1 MLQSLII
8 KNYAIIEQLQLDFN
22 NDFTVITGETGA
34 GKSILLGA
42 LSLILGQRS
51 DTSVLNNKEKKCV
64 VEGTFNVDEKLVAP
78 FFKNNDLDLDFPII
92 VRREISANGKSRA
105 FINDTPVNLNTI
117 KDLSLTLIDIHSQHE
132 TLELNSSG
140 FQIEVIDAFANT
152 DELLKQYKQ
161 HFSEY
166 QKLQQNYQQLLHTEN
181 EAKSDLDYLSFQL
194 EELKALK
201 LQPGEQADIESQ
213 LDIINNAEQ
222 ILTTMQL
229 SASMLLNSDDSIIS
243 RMNTITQ
250 GFSKISHCSE
260 NYAQLLERLN
270 TVLIELKDTAREIDA
285 ENDNIDVDASKL
297 GYLTNRLNSIYGL
310 TQKHRVTDSDE
321 LISLENN
328 LENQLNDI
336 NSAEEKLDQLKQAI
350 EKSKTT
356 LLGIAE
362 KLSAKRK
369 TIFKALEKNIIG
381 NLKELGMEDASFTI
395 EHQVNKEFAITGI
408 DQIEFMFSANKGMA
422 LKPLHKTASG
432 GELSRLML
440 TIKAIL
446 AENSSIQTIVFDEID
461 TGVSGDIAYK
471 MAAIMELMGKK
482 IQIIAITHLPQVA
495 AKGNTHFKI
504 YKENHQNK
512 TLTKMKVLVDDD
524 RIDEIAKM
532 LSGKELTNAAK
543 ENARHLLTI
552 K

>member
-1 MLQSLII
+1 MLQSLVI

-42 LSLILGQRS
+42 LSLILGQRA

-64 VEGTFNVDEKLVAP
+64 VEGTFNVCEKLVAP
-78 FFKNNDLDLDFPII
+78 FFKSNDLDLEFPII

-117 KDLSLTLIDIHSQHE
+117 KELSLTLIDIHSQHE
-132 TLELNSSG
+132 TLELNSTN

-152 DELLKQYKQ
+152 DELLKEYKQ

-166 QKLQQNYQQLLHTEN
+166 QKLQQNYQQLLRTEN

-194 EELKALK
+194 EELKSLK
-201 LQPGEQADIESQ
+201 LQSGEQGAIESQ
-213 LDIINNAEQ
+213 LEIINNAEQ
-222 ILTTMQL
+222 IHTTLQL
-229 SASMLLNSDDSIIS
+229 SANLLLNSDDSIIS

-260 NYAQLLERLN
+260 SYGQLLERLN
-270 TVLIELKDTAREIDA
+270 TVLIELKDLAGEIDA
-285 ENDNIDVDASKL
+285 ENDNVDVDASKL
-297 GYLTNRLNSIYGL
+297 DYLNSRLNSIYAL
-310 TQKHRVTDSDE
+310 TQKHKVADADE
-321 LISLENN
+321 

-336 NSAEEKLDQLKQAI
+336 NSAEEKLEQLKQAL
-350 EKSKTT
+350 ENSKKT
-356 LLGIAE
+356 LLNIAE
-362 KLSAKRK
+362 KLSTKRK
-369 TIFKALEKNIIG
+369 SSFKALEKNIID
-381 NLKELGMEDASFTI
+381 NLKELGMEDASFKI
-395 EHQVNKEFAITGI
+395 EHQVNREFAITGI

-471 MAAIMELMGKK
+471 MAAIMEVMSKK

-512 TLTKMKVLVDDD
+512 TLTKMKVLMDDD

-532 LSGKELTNAAK
+532 LSGKELTGAAK
-543 ENARHLLTI
+543 ENARHLLAV

>member
-8 KNYAIIEQLQLDFN
+8 KNYAIIEQLQLNFN

-42 LSLILGQRS
+42 LSLILGQRA
-51 DTSVLNNKEKKCV
+51 DTSVLNDKEKKCV
-64 VEGTFNVDEKLVAP
+64 VEGTFNVSEKLVAP
-78 FFKNNDLDLDFPII
+78 FFKSNDLDLDFPII

-117 KDLSLTLIDIHSQHE
+117 KELSLTLIDIHSQHE
-132 TLELNSSG
+132 TLELNSSD

-152 DELLKQYKQ
+152 DELLKEYKL

-166 QKLQQNYQQLLHTEN
+166 QKLQQNYQQLLRREN

-201 LQPGEQADIESQ
+201 LQSGEQADIESQ

-222 ILTTMQL
+222 IHTTLQL
-229 SASMLLNSDDSIIS
+229 SANLLLNNDDSIIS

-260 NYAQLLERLN
+260 NYQQLLERIN
-270 TVLIELKDTAREIDA
+270 TVLIELKDLAREVDA

-297 GYLTNRLNSIYGL
+297 DFLTNRLNSIYAL
-310 TQKHRVTDSDE
+310 TQKHRVADADE
-321 LISLENN
+321 LITLENK

-336 NSAEEKLDQLKQAI
+336 NSAEEKLERLKQAI
-350 EKSKTT
+350 ENSKKT
-356 LLGIAE
+356 LLNVAE

-369 TIFKALEKNIIG
+369 SSFNALEKNIID
-381 NLKELGMEDASFTI
+381 NLKELGMGDASFKI
-395 EHQVNKEFAITGI
+395 EHHINNDFASTGI
-408 DQIEFMFSANKGMA
+408 DLIEFMFSANKGMA

-471 MAAIMELMGKK
+471 MAAIMELMSKK

-504 YKENHQNK
+504 YKENSQDK
-512 TLTKMKVLVDDD
+512 TLTHMKTLTGDN

-532 LSGKELTNAAK
+532 LSGKELTSAAK
-543 ENARHLLTI
+543 ENARHLLAV

>member
-1 MLQSLII
+1 MLQSLVI
-8 KNYAIIEQLQLDFN
+8 KNYAIIEQLQLNFN

-42 LSLILGQRS
+42 LSLILGQRA
-51 DTSVLNNKEKKCV
+51 DTSVLNDKEKKCV
-64 VEGTFNVDEKLVAP
+64 VEGTFNVSEKLVAP
-78 FFKNNDLDLDFPII
+78 FFKANDLDLEFPIL

-117 KDLSLTLIDIHSQHE
+117 KELSLTLIDIHSQHE
-132 TLELNSSG
+132 TLELNSSN

-152 DELLKQYKQ
+152 DKLLKQYKQ
-161 HFSEY
+161 YFSEY
-166 QKLQQNYQQLLHTEN
+166 QKLQQSYQQLLRTEN
-181 EAKSDLDYLSFQL
+181 EAKSDLDYLTFQL
-194 EELKALK
+194 EELKVLK
-201 LQPGEQADIESQ
+201 LQPGEQTDIENQ

-229 SASMLLNSDDSIIS
+229 SADMLLNSDDSIIS

-260 NYAQLLERLN
+260 NYTQLQERLN
-270 TVLIELKDTAREIDA
+270 TVLIELKDIAREIDA
-285 ENDNIDVDASKL
+285 ENDSIDVDASKSD
-297 GYLTNRLNSIYGL
+297 YLTNRLNSIYAL
-310 TQKHRVTDSDE
+310 TQKHRVSESDE
-321 LISLENN
+321 LLNLESK

-336 NSAEEKLDQLKQAI
+336 NSAEEKLEQLKQAI
-350 EKSKTT
+350 EKSKVK
-356 LLGIAE
+356 LLDVAE
-362 KLSAKRK
+362 KLSTKRK
-369 TIFKALEKNIIG
+369 SIFKALEKNIIE
-381 NLKELGMEDASFTI
+381 NLKELGMGDASFKI
-395 EHQVNKEFAITGI
+395 EHHIIKDFSGTGI

-422 LKPLHKTASG
+422 LKPLYKTASG

-471 MAAIMELMGKK
+471 MAAIMELMSKK

-512 TLTKMKVLVDDD
+512 THTKMKVLINDD
-524 RIDEIAKM
+524 RVDEIAKM
-532 LSGKELTNAAK
+532 LSGKELTGAAK
-543 ENARHLLTI
+543 ENARHLLAI

>member
-8 KNYAIIEQLQLDFN
+8 KNYAIIEQLQLNFN

-42 LSLILGQRS
+42 LSLILGQRA
-51 DTSVLNNKEKKCV
+51 DTSVLNDKEKKCV
-64 VEGTFNVDEKLVAP
+64 VEGTFNVSEKLVAP
-78 FFKNNDLDLDFPII
+78 FFKSNDLDLDFPII

-117 KDLSLTLIDIHSQHE
+117 KELSLTLIDIHSQHE
-132 TLELNSSG
+132 TLELNSSD

-152 DELLKQYKQ
+152 DGLLKEYKRY
-161 HFSEY
+161 FSEY
-166 QKLQQNYQQLLHTEN
+166 QKLQQSYQQLLRTEN
-181 EAKSDLDYLSFQL
+181 EAKSDIDYLSFQL

-201 LQPGEQADIESQ
+201 LQSGEQADIESQ

-222 ILTTMQL
+222 IHTTLQL
-229 SASMLLNSDDSIIS
+229 SANLLLNNDDSIIS

-260 NYAQLLERLN
+260 NYQQLLERIN
-270 TVLIELKDTAREIDA
+270 TVLIELKDLAREVDA

-297 GYLTNRLNSIYGL
+297 DFLTNRLNSIYAL
-310 TQKHRVTDSDE
+310 TQKHRVADADE
-321 LISLENN
+321 LITLENK

-336 NSAEEKLDQLKQAI
+336 NSAEEKLERLKQAI
-350 EKSKTT
+350 ENSKKT
-356 LLGIAE
+356 LLNVAE
-362 KLSAKRK
+362 KLSTKRK
-369 TIFKALEKNIIG
+369 SSFKALEKNIVG
-381 NLKELGMEDASFTI
+381 NLKELGMGDASFKI
-395 EHQVNKEFAITGI
+395 EHHINNDFASTGI
-408 DQIEFMFSANKGMA
+408 DLIEFMFSANKGMA

-471 MAAIMELMGKK
+471 MAAIMELMSKN

-495 AKGNTHFKI
+495 AKGDTHFKI
-504 YKENHQNK
+504 YKENSQDK
-512 TLTKMKVLVDDD
+512 TLTHMKTLTGDN

-532 LSGKELTNAAK
+532 LSGKELTSAAK
-543 ENARHLLTI
+543 ENARHLLAV